1 MKKDVAKA
9 LLAAYEAAR
18 SLIEP
23 QLELK
28 KKLDLKAI
36 ENKKMPK
43 TKQELAR
50 TCRRKMSRAT
60 KKCFDAM

>member
-1 MKKDVAKA
+1 MKDVAKA
-9 LLAAYEAAR
+9 LLAAHEAAR

-28 KKLDLKAI
+28 KKFDLKAI

-43 TKQELAR
+43 RKGIEPVGGRCPEL
-50 TCRRKMSRAT
+50 RKNV
-60 KKCFDAM
+60 DAM